1 MSFLK
6 KQEKPKFFGGLLGS
20 ITRAISPLAGAG
32 LGGYLGSLSTN
43 PYLIAGGTTAGHYI
57 GQKGGEALADA
68 FEQYMPF
75 KQGGQ
80 VMQVMKE
87 NPAIQSVSNIQAQ
100 RRADRLLGRP
110 DPYDSMYN

>member
-6 KQEKPKFFGGLLGS
+6 KQDKPKFFGGLLGN
-20 ITRAISPLAGAG
+20 ITRAVSPLAGTA

-43 PYLIAGGTTAGHYI
+43 PYLIAAGGAGGKYI
-57 GQKGGEALADA
+57 GEQGGKLLADA

-80 VMQVMKE
+80 VMKE
-87 NPAIQSVSNIQAQ
+87 NPAIHSVSNIQAQ
-100 RRADRLLGRP
+100 RKADRLLGRP

>member
-20 ITRAISPLAGAG
+20 MTRAISPLAGAG

-43 PYLIAGGTTAGHYI
+43 PYLIAMGTTGGHYI

-80 VMQVMKE
+80 VMH
-87 NPAIQSVSNIQAQ
+87 SVSNIQAQ

>member
-20 ITRAISPLAGAG
+20 VTRAISPLAGAG

-80 VMQVMKE
+80 V
-87 NPAIQSVSNIQAQ
+87 NPAMHSVSNIQAQ
-100 RRADRLLGRP
+100 RESDRLLGRP
-110 DPYDSMYN
+110 DFYNMMYN